1 VRDTTNSTVER
12 RPFTRDSI
20 KAWENKGGRYVD
32 WPAVYTLNDRREVYV
47 GETLSVTSRMRQ
59 HLANPEKAHLK
70 DVRVVLHSDF
80 NKSAALD
87 LESFL
92 IQRFAGDGQFTVL
105 NRNDG
110 VTNADYFD
118 RPRYEA
124 EFERIFEDLRQQ
136 GLFVH
141 TLDDIENSDLF
152 KLSPFKSLNGDQ
164 LFAINNILA
173 GLFQDLRTGT
183 PSTIA
188 VQGDPGTGKTVVGIF
203 LMKVLQDIKAWS
215 EESDG
220 SADDA
225 DSPLAQYFT
234 AEHSALLQGFTMGLV
249 IPQQSLRKSVAAVF
263 RKTPGLHP
271 SMVLTPFSAAKA
283 DEHFDLLIVDET
295 HRLTQRANQASG
307 PLNKDFAE
315 VTEKLFGDRNDHAK
329 TQVDWIKTK
338 STHQLFL
345 MDVDQTVRP
354 ADVPRAVLEDLATS
368 SRSRDRYFEL
378 ATQMRV
384 RGGSDYI
391 QHAKRFL
398 LPETLT
404 APLPDFGEYD
414 FKVFSDLGEMRAAIL
429 EQERKHGL
437 SRLLSGYGFEWKSQR
452 DKAAAD
458 IELDGQSLRW
468 NGTTTDWVSSPGSID
483 EVGSIHTIQGYDL
496 NYAGVIIAPEVRFDP
511 ASGQVRL
518 DRDSYFDKKGKEN
531 SKKLDRFYS
540 DEDVLAYVRKVYGV
554 LLTRGMLGTYVY
566 AATPELRAALT
577 EAWGSA
583 HAH

>member
-1 VRDTTNSTVER
+1 M
-12 RPFTRDSI
+12 
-20 KAWENKGGRYVD
+20 D

-110 VTNADYFD
+110 VTNADYYD

-124 EFERIFEDLRQQ
+124 EFERIFEDLRAQ
-136 GLFVH
+136 GLFEH
-141 TLDDIENSDLF
+141 TLEDIENSDLF

-173 GLFQDLRTGT
+173 GLFADLRANKC
-183 PSTIA
+183 STIA
-188 VQGDPGTGKTVVGIF
+188 VHGDPGTGKTVVGIF
-203 LMKVLQDIKAWS
+203 LMKVLQDIKSWS

-220 SADDA
+220 SAENA

-234 AEHSALLQGFTMGLV
+234 VEHSALLRDFTMGLV
-249 IPQQSLRKSVAAVF
+249 IPQQSLRRSVAAVF
-263 RKTPGLHP
+263 RKTPGLNP
-271 SMVLTPFSAAKA
+271 NMVLTPFSAAKA

-307 PLNKDFAE
+307 PLNKEYAE
-315 VTEKLFGDRNDHAK
+315 VTEKLFGDRDDHSK
-329 TQVDWIKTK
+329 TQVDWIKQK

-354 ADVPRAVLEDLATS
+354 ADVPRAVLATLAQEAEI
-368 SRSRDRYFEL
+368 RERYFEL

-384 RGGSDYI
+384 RGGTDYI

-398 LPETLT
+398 LPETL
-404 APLPDFGEYD
+404 AQPLPDFGEYD
-414 FKVFSDLGEMRAAIL
+414 FKIFSDLGEMREAIL
-429 EQERKHGL
+429 EKDREHGL
-437 SRLLSGYGFEWKSQR
+437 SRLLSGYGFEWKSNR
-452 DKAAAD
+452 DKSAAD
-458 IELDGQSLRW
+458 IELDGQRLQW
-468 NGTTTDWVSSPGSID
+468 NQTTTDWVNSPGSIN
-483 EVGSIHTIQGYDL
+483 EAGSIHTIQGYDL

-511 ASGQVRL
+511 ASGEFRL
-518 DRDSYFDKKGKEN
+518 DRESYFDKKGKEN
-531 SKKLDRFYS
+531 SKKLERIYT
-540 DEDVLAYVRKVYGV
+540 DEDVLSYVRKVYGV
-554 LLTRGMLGTYVY
+554 LLTRGMMGTYVY
-566 AATPELRAALT
+566 AATPELREALST
-577 EAWGSA
+577 AWSRA
-583 HAH
+583 SK